1 MATGSRLASRLI
13 GTRIITGGEQ
23 TMNSLTLFTS
33 RTHTQTQTRS
43 QTHRHCLKRTVTRFQ
58 YGEQETLPLWFDLSR
73 KKVWEK
79 STAAYLNIL
88 YTRKQRKTNDF
99 NIFSSEFE
107 DLVHFNLALLQ
118 EMTSWTTF
126 KKETS
131 CRFDFSFVL
140 SDVWRGFCFFI
151 SYSVIFRTWP
161 CLSFMKPFL
170 FVRNNVSREL
180 QKTRLQNI
188 RFLQETIC
196 FPMLLLD
203 TMSVC
208 EMISNLQSFQSF
220 MFLHCNHIYLNIFIH
235 THTYCKIYV

>member
-33 RTHTQTQTRS
+33 RTHTNADTLADAPTLS
-43 QTHRHCLKRTVTRFQ
+43 QTHSNTLSVWWAGDAAFVVRPQ
-58 YGEQETLPLWFDLSR
+58 PQEGSERNPQQPTWFF
-73 KKVWEK
+73 
-79 STAAYLNIL
+79 L
-88 YTRKQRKTNDF
+88 YTRKQRKMNDF
-99 NIFSSEFE
+99 KIFRSEFE
-107 DLVHFNLALLQ
+107 DLVSFNLALLQ

-140 SDVWRGFCFFI
+140 SDVWRDFCFFI

-161 CLSFMKPFL
+161 CPSFMKPFL

-208 EMISNLQSFQSF
+208 EMISNLRSFQSF
-220 MFLHCNHIYLNIFIH
+220 MFLHCNHTYITH

>member
-107 DLVHFNLALLQ
+107 ILRCYKKWLLELHSKKKPVADLTSLLCWAMCDVVFVFLFLTVSFSGLGLVSAL
-118 EMTSWTTF
+118 WN
-126 KKETS
+126 
-131 CRFDFSFVL
+131 
-140 SDVWRGFCFFI
+140 
-151 SYSVIFRTWP
+151 
-161 CLSFMKPFL
+161 LSFL
-170 FVRNNVSREL
+170 WG
-180 QKTRLQNI
+180 
-188 RFLQETIC
+188 
-196 FPMLLLD
+196 
-203 TMSVC
+203 TMSAVNC
-208 EMISNLQSFQSF
+208 KRRDYKISGSSRKPSAFLCCYWIPCQFVKWFQTCKASSHSCF
-220 MFLHCNHIYLNIFIH
+220 YIAIIYI
-235 THTYCKIYV
+235 